1 MLNVAGSMYFV
12 LASDEFG
19 KVTASAPE
27 PIATFLINDL
37 LLVDIIDDFYV
48 NEDSKKSK
56 NKVCSSIWRFV
67 LQIEPVIHFKNYCSV
82 LIFHERISEI
92 VITIHQENITHGL
105 ISPLQSTVDI
115 EIISLVVVL
124 QEGGPEQIIGKI
136 YFNTWCNQ
144 EQVVFSKF
152 TWEP

>member
-1 MLNVAGSMYFV
+1 MCFV
-12 LASDEFG
+12 LASVEFG
-19 KVTASAPE
+19 SAIAMALE

-37 LLVDIIDDFYV
+37 LLVDIIDDFYI

-56 NKVCSSIWRFV
+56 NKVSYSIWEYG
-67 LQIEPVIHFKNYCSV
+67 LQIEPVIHFKNYRSV

-92 VITIHQENITHGL
+92 VIAIHQENITHGL

-152 TWEP
+152 TGEP